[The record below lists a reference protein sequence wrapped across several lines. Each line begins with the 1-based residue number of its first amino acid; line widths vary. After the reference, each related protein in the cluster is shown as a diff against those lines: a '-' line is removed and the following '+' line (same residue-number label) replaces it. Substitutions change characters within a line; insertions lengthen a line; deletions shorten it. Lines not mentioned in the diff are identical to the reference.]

1 MSKGGE
7 KRVVCVHWGF
17 ACRRRSRHDGSNV
30 REIDRQNS
38 AEKEIDIYIER
49 ALRKRKRDEWRSVR
63 GGGKRERPENTTVD
77 EMEWNKESIGVEASP
92 SQLP

>member
-1 MSKGGE
+1 MWKGGE
-7 KRVVCVHWGF
+7 KRVMCVHWGF
-17 ACRRRSRHDGSNV
+17 ACLGGGAATTV
-30 REIDRQNS
+30 AMRERQIDRIALKKGQ
-38 AEKEIDIYIER
+38 IYIER

-63 GGGKRERPENTTVD
+63 GGGKRERPENTAVD